1 MRAPRGGGMTYQN
14 IQSALVCER
23 NTDEVPE
30 GQKNCAAA
38 GVQLFQVFSS
48 TSALLG
54 LSRSSDYSAVNA
66 NLNALINWRRTSGLT
81 GQSNMW
87 GEIRGTGLAGGGTGA
102 AGSHGVAGETV
113 AARPRE
119 AAREDEEKARRAA
132 GEFPPEYYQRDPA
145 RADLVTV
152 HRESS
157 TPTEVAYKATFANF
171 ESEGFMPMKGLQ
183 VSLRTREKSD
193 KVLLVANIPTCLPE
207 SHDGVCWTLKRGEYY
222 IGPQH
227 ASWTRELGRLEN
239 VLMPWV
245 DEPDKARLELDYSLH
260 CRLKASVKVSKE
272 QERRNLT
279 AVLIPGGQVTT
290 ARSHEP
296 LAVESGRWYDVPGL
310 QQISATNKGEKVLVV
325 CTIKYTALWSDE
337 MTRGRFSIFC
347 DGAPLDGESYGLQ
360 SVRALQQGLKR
371 TLVMALVHDP
381 EPGPHLYAAR
391 AVVTAE
397 EGETRVCHLDD
408 DDRQLALI
416 RLPGELVFGPSRC
429 SRATLVDEDRWTE
442 IEGMS
447 VKAVLP
453 SAKEK
458 VLVVYNVNFNPMEMN
473 YETYFTLFRTSSS
486 GSMTNLGQMD
496 QGTWSV
502 ASSSAGSSEY
512 PVGMFTDS
520 PGAGEFTYSV
530 HARTRRCDHM
540 PEATPVE
547 VGPDGQIAAVL
558 LPAGG
563 APKRPDGAAAGVS
576 VVEQMAAEMAA
587 AGLR

>member
-1 MRAPRGGGMTYQN
+1 
-14 IQSALVCER
+14 
-23 NTDEVPE
+23 
-30 GQKNCAAA
+30 
-38 GVQLFQVFSS
+38 
-48 TSALLG
+48 
-54 LSRSSDYSAVNA
+54 
-66 NLNALINWRRTSGLT
+66 
-81 GQSNMW
+81 
-87 GEIRGTGLAGGGTGA
+87 
-102 AGSHGVAGETV
+102 
-113 AARPRE
+113 
-119 AAREDEEKARRAA
+119 
-132 GEFPPEYYQRDPA
+132 
-145 RADLVTV
+145 
-152 HRESS
+152 
-157 TPTEVAYKATFANF
+157 
-171 ESEGFMPMKGLQ
+171 
-183 VSLRTREKSD
+183 
-193 KVLLVANIPTCLPE
+193 
-207 SHDGVCWTLKRGEYY
+207 
-222 IGPQH
+222 
-227 ASWTRELGRLEN
+227 
-239 VLMPWV
+239 
-245 DEPDKARLELDYSLH
+245 
-260 CRLKASVKVSKE
+260 
-272 QERRNLT
+272 
-279 AVLIPGGQVTT
+279 
-290 ARSHEP
+290 
-296 LAVESGRWYDVPGL
+296 
-310 QQISATNKGEKVLVV
+310 
-325 CTIKYTALWSDE
+325 
-337 MTRGRFSIFC
+337 
-347 DGAPLDGESYGLQ
+347 
-360 SVRALQQGLKR
+360 VRALQQGLKR